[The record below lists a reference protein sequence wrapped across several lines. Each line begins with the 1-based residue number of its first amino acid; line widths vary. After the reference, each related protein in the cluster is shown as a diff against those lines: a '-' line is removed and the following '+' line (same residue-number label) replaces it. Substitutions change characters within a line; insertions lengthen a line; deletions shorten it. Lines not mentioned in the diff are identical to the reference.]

1 MTPAQAFTLPDT
13 FTSVACFSGFAL
25 ATAPPRDGNARVALF
40 RQDPSSQQWSVLA
53 AGSTIDCSAYAPGQ
67 VAIALGC

>member
-1 MTPAQAFTLPDT
+1 
-13 FTSVACFSGFAL
+13 
-25 ATAPPRDGNARVALF
+25 VALF